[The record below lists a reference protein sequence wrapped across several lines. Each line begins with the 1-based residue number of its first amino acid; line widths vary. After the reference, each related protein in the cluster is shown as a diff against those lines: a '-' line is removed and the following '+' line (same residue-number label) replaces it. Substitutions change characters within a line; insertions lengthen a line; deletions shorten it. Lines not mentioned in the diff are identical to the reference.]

1 MMTQIPDQDIE
12 NGEVQKIQERLSEFI
27 RENPLNFMETHDH
40 MEIYDE
46 PLLGVSSAEDPYYYA
61 FVKPEIVGP
70 DFLPPLEWLPEARS
84 VISYFLPFT
93 KELRA
98 TNGKPGPPSQE
109 WISAR
114 INGEKFNNE
123 IRRFLASVMEEM
135 GFAAIAPGTDPRFS
149 VKNRV
154 PNWSERHTAFV
165 SGLGTFG
172 LHRGLITEKGTAG
185 RFGSVITSLALPPT
199 TRSYDGYFD
208 YCLYLT
214 RGKCGACIKRCP
226 ADAFTPAGK
235 DNQICSDY
243 LDQILA
249 EHAPRY
255 GCAKCNVSVPCEHRI
270 P

>member
-1 MMTQIPDQDIE
+1 MTQTQDQE
-12 NGEVQKIQERLSEFI
+12 TGNGTVQKIQERLSAFI
-27 RENPLNFMETHDH
+27 IENPLNFMEPHNN
-40 MEIYDE
+40 MKIYDT
-46 PLLGVSSAEDPYYYA
+46 PLLGVSSGDDPYYYT

-70 DFLPPLEWLPEARS
+70 DFLPPLAWLPGARS

-93 KELRA
+93 KELRH
-98 TNGKPGPPSQE
+98 TNRKPGPPSQE

-114 INGEKFNNE
+114 IDGEKFNNE
-123 IRRFLASVMEEM
+123 IRHFLAGLIEEM
-135 GFAAIAPGTDPRFS
+135 GFSAISPGIDPRFS

-154 PNWSERHTAFV
+154 PNWSERHAAFV

-185 RFGSVITSLALPPT
+185 RFGSVVTTLALPPT
-199 TRSYDGYFD
+199 RRKYEGYSD

-214 RGKCGACIKRCP
+214 RGKCGACMKRCP
-226 ADAFTPAGK
+226 ANAFTSEGK

-243 LDQILA
+243 LDKILA

-255 GCAKCNVSVPCEHRI
+255 GCAKCNVHVPCEHRI

>member
-1 MMTQIPDQDIE
+1 MNQIQDQEIR
-12 NGEVQKIQERLSEFI
+12 NGEIQKIQEQLSAFI
-27 RENPLNFMETHDH
+27 RENPHNFMEPHDD
-40 MEIYDE
+40 MKIYDE
-46 PLLGVSSAEDPYYYA
+46 PLIGVSSADDPYYNA
-61 FVKPEIVGP
+61 FVKPEIIGP
-70 DFLPPLEWLPEARS
+70 DFLPPLEWLPGAKS

-93 KELRA
+93 KELRD

-114 INGEKFNNE
+114 IDGEKFNNE
-123 IRRFLASVMEEM
+123 IRHFLVSLIEEM
-135 GFAAIAPGTDPRFS
+135 GFAATAPGTDPRFS

-185 RFGSVITSLALPPT
+185 RFGSVITTLALPPT
-199 TRSYDGYFD
+199 IRKYEGYFD

-226 ADAFTPAGK
+226 ADAFTSEGK
-235 DNQICSDY
+235 DNKICSDY